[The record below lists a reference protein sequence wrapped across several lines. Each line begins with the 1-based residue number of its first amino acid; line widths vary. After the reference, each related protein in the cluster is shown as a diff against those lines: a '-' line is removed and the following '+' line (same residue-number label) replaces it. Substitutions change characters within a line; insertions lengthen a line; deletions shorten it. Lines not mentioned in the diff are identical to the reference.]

1 MKISKDL
8 FGGLKILKKLWEE
21 FIDKLIIMNLQIF
34 KILRSFFKISLK
46 DILNHNF
53 YSFKVIT

>member
-46 DILNHNF
+46 QNF
-53 YSFKVIT
+53 IKLFFLVIPF